1 MSDDRRSRSRSRS
14 RSPERG
20 GGGDNNDDNN
30 NGPPPGADSNG
41 DAKPDDHGDG
51 GGGGEEVKLYV
62 GNLDYATDEPRL
74 REVFGAFG
82 TVADV
87 FLPMERG
94 TSRPRGFGFVTLGSR
109 GSAEDAISK
118 MDQSQLDGRTIR
130 VNESKPR
137 GEGPADMARGG
148 GGAGGPKGLGPG
160 GVGTFNPQG
169 RDEVKL
175 YVGNLSF
182 ETTEE
187 SVRGMFEQYGPV
199 SDCFL
204 PTDRDSGRVRGF
216 AFVTMPSKEAEGA
229 CNKVN
234 GLELD
239 GRTLRVNEAQPKEV
253 EEEEEEDAAEE
264 TSVAEEDTMEVEDMA
279 VHAEDMMMAAAAGG
293 LDMTRV
299 MVRFLSWYPPGSELQ
314 GWL

>member
-20 GGGDNNDDNN
+20 GGDNNDDNAPPAD
-30 NGPPPGADSNG
+30 NGSNDVKADDNG
-41 DAKPDDHGDG
+41 GGGGGGGGD
-51 GGGGEEVKLYV
+51 GGGEEVKLYV

-74 REVFGAFG
+74 RETFGAFG
-82 TVADV
+82 TVTDV

-94 TSRPRGFGFVTLGSR
+94 TSRPRGFGFVTLSSR
-109 GSAEDAISK
+109 ASAEDAISK

-137 GEGPADMARGG
+137 GEGPADAGRGG
-148 GGAGGPKGLGPG
+148 GGARGTGPG
-160 GVGTFNPQG
+160 GFGTFNPQG

-187 SVRGMFEQYGPV
+187 SVRGMFEQFGPV
-199 SDCFL
+199 TDCFL

-234 GLELD
+234 GMELD
-239 GRTLRVNEAQPKEV
+239 GRMLRVNEAQPKGSGGGGRGRGGG
-253 EEEEEEDAAEE
+253 DFGGGGAYGGGGGYGGGGARGGYDDR
-264 TSVAEEDTMEVEDMA
+264 SGGGGN
-279 VHAEDMMMAAAAGG
+279 AGG
-293 LDMTRV
+293 YGGGGEYGAYFFATNGG
-299 MVRFLSWYPPGSELQ
+299 F
-314 GWL
+314 